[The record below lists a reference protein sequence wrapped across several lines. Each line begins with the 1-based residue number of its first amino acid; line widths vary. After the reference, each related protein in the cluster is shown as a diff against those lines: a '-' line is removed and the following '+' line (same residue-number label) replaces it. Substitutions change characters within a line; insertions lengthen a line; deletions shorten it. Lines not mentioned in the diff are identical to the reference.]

1 MSSRLTVAA
10 FLLMCG
16 VGLAAPQAAG
26 VNQQQADAFTKKWA
40 TVAARG
46 VSGAR
51 AQARG
56 PQRTS
61 FTEAEL
67 NSWFAYRS
75 GEIMPTGVTEPRLT
89 ILGDGK
95 LNGAATVDLD
105 TVAKRRST
113 GGLLDPW
120 NYLGGRLPVTVS
132 GVLRTQNGVGQFDL
146 QDAAVSGIPV
156 PKSVLQDIVAYY
168 TRSSSDPDGI
178 RLNESFKLP
187 AQIKQIELPQGQF
200 VVVQ

>member
-1 MSSRLTVAA
+1 MSSRLTVGV

-26 VNQQQADAFTKKWA
+26 VSQQQADAFTKKWA

-46 VSGAR
+46 VTGAR
-51 AQARG
+51 AQARA

-61 FTEAEL
+61 FTESEL
-67 NSWFAYRS
+67 NSWFAYNG
-75 GEIMPTGVTEPRLT
+75 GEIMPNGVTEPRLT
-89 ILGDGK
+89 IVGNGK
-95 LNGAATVDLD
+95 LSGAATVDLD

-120 NYLGGRLPVTVS
+120 NYLGGRLPVTVN
-132 GVLRTQNGVGQFDL
+132 GVLRTKDGVGQFEL
-146 QDAAVSGIPV
+146 EDAAVSGIPV

-168 TRSSSDPDGI
+168 TRSSSDPDGV